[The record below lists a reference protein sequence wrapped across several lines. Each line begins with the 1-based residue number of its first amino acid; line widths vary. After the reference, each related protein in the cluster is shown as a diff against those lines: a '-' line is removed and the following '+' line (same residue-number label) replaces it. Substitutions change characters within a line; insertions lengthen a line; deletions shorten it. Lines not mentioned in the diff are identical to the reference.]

1 MTSHKKILQIY
12 NARKNILDI
21 LEIYQEYNVSKYF
34 NFSINEIDAMF
45 KNNQLDMLIEH
56 TIEAKKTYIKFA
68 INSKQIRP
76 QNLDDIIED
85 LFLTENILTLK
96 DNLII
101 IAEEEPN
108 ETILAKMRYLYD
120 HDGIYVVIHNIK
132 RLQFNIL
139 KHSLVPTMG
148 VLTEKEMEELMKTKY
163 LKDLTQLPE
172 IGRFD
177 PQVLALC
184 VRPGQICKIVRDS
197 ATAMKTVYYRLCI

>member
-21 LEIYQEYNVSKYF
+21 LEIYQEYDVSKYS

-45 KNNQLDMLIEH
+45 KNNQLDMLVNH
-56 TIEAKKTYIKFA
+56 TIEDKKTYIKFA
-68 INSKQIRP
+68 INSKQMRP

-85 LFLTENILTLK
+85 LFLSENILTLK

-101 IAEEEPN
+101 ITEEEPN
-108 ETILAKMRYLYD
+108 ETILTKMRYLYD

-139 KHSLVPTMG
+139 KHSLVPAMG
-148 VLTEKEMEELMKTKY
+148 ILTEKETAELMKTKF

-184 VRPGQICKIVRDS
+184 VRPGQVCKIVRDS
-197 ATAMKTVYYRLCI
+197 VTAMKTVYYRLCV

>member
-21 LEIYQEYNVSKYF
+21 LEIYQEYDVSKYS
-34 NFSINEIDAMF
+34 NFSINEIDAMI
-45 KNNQLDMLIEH
+45 KNNQLDMLVNH
-56 TIEAKKTYIKFA
+56 TTEDKKTYIKFV
-68 INSKQIRP
+68 INSKQMRP

-85 LFLTENILTLK
+85 LFLSENILTLK

-101 IAEEEPN
+101 VTEEEPN
-108 ETILAKMRYLYD
+108 ETILTKMRYLYD

-139 KHSLVPTMG
+139 KHSLVPAMG
-148 VLTEKEMEELMKTKY
+148 ILTEKKTEELMKTKF

-184 VRPGQICKIVRDS
+184 VRPGQVCKIVRDS
-197 ATAMKTVYYRLCI
+197 VTAMKTVYYRLCV